1 MGLIYADF
9 DLSNPVLKSIEKIK
23 VKALVDTEAA
33 TLCIPEHINI
43 QLELEELEKREVTTA
58 DGKKHLVPYV
68 GPVKIS
74 FKNRSCYT
82 GAFVLGDEVLMGA
95 VPMEDMDLVLIPL
108 KQTVDVNPE
117 NPNIP
122 SAIVK

>member
-1 MGLIYADF
+1 MVPIYANLS
-9 DLSNPVLKSIEKIK
+9 LSNPVLKILTKIN
-23 VKALVDTEAA
+23 VKALVDTGAA

-43 QLELEELEKREVTTA
+43 QLEFEELEKREVTTT
-58 DGKKHLVPYV
+58 DGNRHLVPYV

-74 FKNRSCYT
+74 YKNRYCYT
-82 GAFVLGDEVLMGA
+82 GAFVQGDEVLMGA
-95 VPMEDMDLVLIPL
+95 VPIEDMDLVLIPL

-117 NPNIP
+117 SPNIP